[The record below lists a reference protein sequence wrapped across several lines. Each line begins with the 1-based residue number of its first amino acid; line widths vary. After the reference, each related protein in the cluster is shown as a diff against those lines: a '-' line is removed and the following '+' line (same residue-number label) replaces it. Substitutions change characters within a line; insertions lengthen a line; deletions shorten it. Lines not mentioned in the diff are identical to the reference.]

1 MRDVLDQGLASIP
14 GLETCG
20 AHLGFK
26 YKKKDMGL
34 IYFPDGAEV
43 AGVFTQ
49 NPVQAHPVHFC
60 QDQLEGSNRFKLIA
74 VNSGNANACNGSAG
88 WEALKACQTCLCESL
103 KIGEDEFLMAST
115 GVIGEAFDV
124 SPLVSACDSLCGQ
137 LGAASSDDFAQAILT
152 TDTCTKQ
159 VAYQFDHYRI
169 AGVAKGSGMIHPN
182 MGTMLAFIA
191 TDADLSQAQL
201 GKVLHQVTQT
211 TFNRITVDGDTSTN
225 DSAFL
230 AATGQAGP
238 TDVDQFAQDLEVVMR
253 DLAQMIVRDG
263 EGATKFVTV
272 AVEGAQA
279 EDQAV
284 SVAKS
289 VATSNLV
296 KTAIY
301 GEDAN
306 WGRVLAAAGYAEGLP
321 IDPDRLTISFESAGG
336 TITPYQAGQAQGM
349 DEDLAGQIL
358 HEEEIQIHLSLGLG
372 QAQARVWT
380 CDFSHDYIKIN
391 AEYRS

>member
-1 MRDVLDQGLASIP
+1 MKDVLDQGLASIP
-14 GLETCG
+14 GLESCG

-49 NPVQAHPVHFC
+49 NLVQAHPVKFC
-60 QDQLEGSNRFKLIA
+60 QAQLEVASRFKVIA
-74 VNSGNANACNGSAG
+74 VNSGNANACNGPDG
-88 WEALKACQTCLCESL
+88 WQALKACQACLCDCLEV
-103 KIGEDEFLMAST
+103 KAEEFLMAST
-115 GVIGEAFDV
+115 GVIGESFDV
-124 SPLVSACDSLCGQ
+124 SPLLSKCQSLCDQ
-137 LGAASSDDFAQAILT
+137 LGRASSDDFAQAILT

-159 VAYQFDHYRI
+159 LAYQFDGYRI

-182 MGTMLAFIA
+182 MGTTLAFIA
-191 TDADLSQAQL
+191 TDADLNQPQL
-201 GKVLHQVTQT
+201 GKLLYQVTQK

-238 TDVDQFAQDLEVVMR
+238 VDLDQFAQDLEVVMR
-253 DLAQMIVRDG
+253 ELAQMIVRDG

-272 AVEGAQA
+272 KVESAQDEAQA
-279 EDQAV
+279 LA
-284 SVAKS
+284 VAKS

-296 KTAIY
+296 KTALY

-321 IDPDRLTISFESAGG
+321 VDPDRMSISFQSVVGAM
-336 TITPYQAGQAQGM
+336 TPYQEGQAQLM
-349 DEDLAGQIL
+349 DEDLAKQIL
-358 HEEEIQIHLSLGLG
+358 HEDEVLIQLNLGLG
-372 QAQARVWT
+372 QAQVNVWT

>member
-1 MRDVLDQGLASIP
+1 MKDVLDQGLASIP
-14 GLETCG
+14 GLESCG

-49 NPVQAHPVHFC
+49 NLVQAHPVKFC
-60 QDQLEGSNRFKLIA
+60 QAQLEAASRFKVIA
-74 VNSGNANACNGSAG
+74 VNSGNANACNGPDG
-88 WEALKACQTCLCESL
+88 WQALKTCQACLCDCLEV
-103 KIGEDEFLMAST
+103 KAEEFLMAST
-115 GVIGEAFDV
+115 GVIGESFDV
-124 SPLVSACDSLCGQ
+124 SPLLAKCQSLCDQ
-137 LGAASSDDFAQAILT
+137 LGRTSSDDFAQAILT

-159 VAYQFDHYRI
+159 LAYQFDGYRI

-191 TDADLSQAQL
+191 TDADLNQAQL
-201 GKVLHQVTQT
+201 GKLLYQVTQK
-211 TFNRITVDGDTSTN
+211 TFNRITVDGDSSTN

-238 TDVDQFAQDLEVVMR
+238 VDLDQFAQDLEVVMR
-253 DLAQMIVRDG
+253 ELAQMIVRDG

-272 AVEGAQA
+272 RVESAQDEAQA
-279 EDQAV
+279 LA
-284 SVAKS
+284 VAKS

-296 KTAIY
+296 KTALY

-321 IDPDRLTISFESAGG
+321 VDPDRMSISFQSLAGA
-336 TITPYQAGQAQGM
+336 ITPYQDGQAQVM
-349 DEDLAGQIL
+349 DEDLAKRIL
-358 HEEEIQIHLSLGLG
+358 HEDEVLIQLNLGLG
-372 QAQARVWT
+372 QAQVDVWT